1 MTEQEQLSKLFGD
14 LFDGSP
20 WIDVNIMSTLDEIT
34 AKEAAT
40 KVFPN
45 FNSIWE
51 IVNHII
57 SWRET
62 VLKRI
67 QGEEIE
73 TPENNYFSYIRDRT
87 EPAWTVT
94 KDQFRESQS
103 QWLAALKKFRKKD
116 FQMQYASGSLTI
128 YDLIIGILEHD
139 AYHLGQIR
147 LLIKLI
153 RFRA

>member
-1 MTEQEQLSKLFGD
+1 MTDQQQLSKLYSD

-20 WIDVNIMSTLDEIT
+20 WIDVNIVSSLEDVS

-51 IVNHII
+51 IVNHMA

-62 VLKRI
+62 VLKRM
-67 QGEEIE
+67 QGEEVE
-73 TPENNYFSYIRDRT
+73 TPEDNYFSYIRDRT
-87 EPAWTVT
+87 EPSWTAS
-94 KDQFRESQS
+94 KDRLRKTQED
-103 QWLAALKKFRKKD
+103 WNALIKKLKKKD
-116 FQMQYASGSLTI
+116 LQEVYATSAFTKYELVT
-128 YDLIIGILEHD
+128 GILQHD

-147 LLIKLI
+147 LLLKLI
-153 RFRA
+153 RFRS

>member
-1 MTEQEQLSKLFGD
+1 MTEQEQLSKLFSD

-20 WIDVNIMSTLDEIT
+20 WIDVNIMSTVDEIT

-51 IVNHII
+51 IVNHLI

-62 VLKRI
+62 VLKRLK
-67 QGEEIE
+67 GEEIE
-73 TPENNYFSYIRDRT
+73 SPEDNYFSYIRDRT
-87 EPAWTVT
+87 EPAWTET
-94 KDQFRESQS
+94 KDRFRESQA
-103 QWLAALKKFRKKD
+103 QWIKAIKKFRKKD
-116 FQMQYASGSLTI
+116 LQEQHASGPFTN
-128 YDLIIGILEHD
+128 YDLISGILEHD

-147 LLIKLI
+147 LLLKLI